1 MIDRI
6 SYFSPRLR
14 RFFEPDNVMLVRNG
28 RIQHRNLRREYL
40 SEAELMSK
48 LREEGVDDV
57 TRVKAA
63 DFEADG

>member
-1 MIDRI
+1 
-6 SYFSPRLR
+6 
-14 RFFEPDNVMLVRNG
+14 MLVRNG